1 MKYTILIKKNQDIL
15 YEGHP
20 LDLPIKQDKL
30 IEKSIEMFDDKNPCI
45 IHQTYVIE
53 SFVDALISRFKKNLN
68 QDIELSKDIKEIEF
82 IDIENIDSCMI
93 QVRRK

>member
-1 MKYTILIKKNQDIL
+1 MKYIIVIKKNQEIL

-30 IEKSIEMFDDKNPCI
+30 VEKSVEMFDDQNPCI

-53 SFVDALISRFKKNLN
+53 SFVDALISRFKKDLN
-68 QDIELSKDIKEIEF
+68 RDIQLSKDIKEIEF
-82 IDIENIDSCMI
+82 IDIENIDTCMI

>member
-1 MKYTILIKKNQDIL
+1 MKYIIVIKKNQEIL

-20 LDLPIKQDKL
+20 LDLPIKQDKVV
-30 IEKSIEMFDDKNPCI
+30 EKSVEMFDDKNPCI

-53 SFVDALISRFKKNLN
+53 SFVDALISKFKKDLN
-68 QDIELSKDIKEIEF
+68 RDIQLSKDIKEIEF